1 MKTAVGEIMAKQQ
14 LSMPFT
20 WAAARWLFLKLAIVL
35 FLVSVLWVL
44 TYRWVDPPVTLHMLS
59 KRSEPSPKTE
69 KVSEIDYQFV
79 ELEDMSIQLPLAV
92 IAAEDQLFLTHDGF
106 DFKAIKKAFERN
118 LSSKKTVGGSTIS
131 QQVAKN
137 VFLWHGRSYLRK
149 AVEMYF
155 TFMIEVLWGKERI
168 MEVYLNIAEMGDHVF
183 GVHAASKKY
192 FGTSPEKV
200 GRQQAALLAAVLPN
214 PIKYSVAKPTGY
226 VLRRRRNIV
235 RNMVRLGGSE
245 LIKNWYN

>member
-1 MKTAVGEIMAKQQ
+1 
-14 LSMPFT
+14 MPFT
-20 WAAARWLFLKLAIVL
+20 WAAARWLFLKLAVVL

-59 KRSEPSPKTE
+59 KRSEPSPKTQKISQIE
-69 KVSEIDYQFV
+69 YQFV
-79 ELEDMSIQLPLAV
+79 ELEDMSSQLPLAV

-106 DFKAIKKAFERN
+106 DFKAIKQAFQRN
-118 LSSKKTVGGSTIS
+118 MSSKKTVGGSTIS

-192 FGTSPEKV
+192 FGTVPEKV

-235 RNMVRLGGSE
+235 RNMKRLGGTE
-245 LIKNWYN
+245 LIKTWYN

>member
-1 MKTAVGEIMAKQQ
+1 
-14 LSMPFT
+14 MPFT

>member
-1 MKTAVGEIMAKQQ
+1 MAKQQ